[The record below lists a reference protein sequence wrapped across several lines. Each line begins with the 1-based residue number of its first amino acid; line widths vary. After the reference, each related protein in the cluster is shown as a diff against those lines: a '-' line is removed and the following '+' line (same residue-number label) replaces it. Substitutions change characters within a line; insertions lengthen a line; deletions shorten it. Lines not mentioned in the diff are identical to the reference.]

1 MYNGQFFKGFIHV
14 VVFAVLISIA
24 EHYPIFGLF
33 IAAWIFYQSFEAFH
47 TAKALREGQP
57 APDPLG
63 LNEVGNW
70 LNLGM
75 RPRNPGQPGTGP
87 APANPSSYDPRQ
99 APSQAAGG
107 YSPPYAAQYQPPYQS
122 PYQPPPFMPPVP
134 PIPWRRREP
143 IGAIVLIALGMLFLL
158 GQLDL
163 FHGRFMG
170 FVWPLMLIA
179 LGGWLFVRRLGESQG
194 GPK

>member
-1 MYNGQFFKGFIHV
+1 
-14 VVFAVLISIA
+14 
-24 EHYPIFGLF
+24 
-33 IAAWIFYQSFEAFH
+33 
-47 TAKALREGQP
+47 
-57 APDPLG
+57 
-63 LNEVGNW
+63 
-70 LNLGM
+70 
-75 RPRNPGQPGTGP
+75 
-87 APANPSSYDPRQ
+87 
-99 APSQAAGG
+99 
-107 YSPPYAAQYQPPYQS
+107 
-122 PYQPPPFMPPVP
+122 MPPVP